1 MDRRQRLLAALL
13 ALTAAGAAA
22 VVTSCISAPGS
33 TPAQQPQQVVPDNA
47 AVIVE
52 TPMRGGRMLLWT
64 DPAENSCWH
73 LTVLPKS
80 GAANTVRTCGDGT
93 TPQAT
98 RLYGVI
104 VVLGGCETGEALVR
118 TAPDAEPVRYVARD
132 SLFLMT
138 QPVSGEIGESFDL
151 ACAATPATFRPILV
165 TGA

>member
-22 VVTSCISAPGS
+22 AFTSCISVPGS
-33 TPAQQPQQVVPDNA
+33 DSAQQPQAVPDDA

-52 TPMRGGRMLLWT
+52 TPVRGGRMLLWT
-64 DPAENSCWH
+64 DPAETSCWH
-73 LTVLPKS
+73 LTVVPKS
-80 GAANTVRTCGDGT
+80 GESNTVRTCGDGT

-104 VVLGGCETGEALVR
+104 VVLNGCAAGEALVR
-118 TAPDAEPVRYVARD
+118 TAPDAEPVRYVAKS
-132 SLFLMT
+132 SLFLMA

-151 ACAATPATFRPILV
+151 ACAATPDTFHPILV